1 MVDTHA
7 HLNFEAFN
15 KDYAQ
20 VIERSFA
27 SGVKTIINV
36 GSNLAT
42 SQKAVDIA
50 RGRSSV
56 RRCDLYAAVGLH
68 PIHACPTKFSEGK
81 IGRVTDE
88 EFKMEEFRKLAK
100 NPKVVAIGETG
111 LDWYRLTTN
120 DKQQTIDSQKEIFIK
135 HLQLAKEINLPVILH
150 CRGSKENPK
159 DAYSEMLEIIKDKNF
174 PGVIHCFST
183 DWPIAQKFLQLGLYI
198 GFTGPITFK
207 NATSELL
214 EVVKKAP
221 IDKILTETDCP
232 FLAPEP
238 FRGQR
243 NEPAYVEY
251 IARKIAEIKNL
262 SFEEI
267 DKITTAN
274 AKKLFG
280 LE

>member
-20 VIERSFA
+20 VIERSLA

-36 GSNLAT
+36 GSKLAT
-42 SQKAVDIA
+42 SQKAVKIS
-50 RGRSSV
+50 GEYKKGI
-56 RRCDLYAAVGLH
+56 YAAVGLH
-68 PIHACPTKFSEGK
+68 PIH
-81 IGRVTDE
+81 VTDE
-88 EFKMEEFRKLAK
+88 EFKVKEFGQLAK

-111 LDWYRLTTN
+111 LDYYHY
-120 DKQQTIDSQKEIFIK
+120 QQSKDLQKEIFIK
-135 HLQLAKEINLPVILH
+135 HLQLAKGINLPVILH

-159 DAYSEMLEIIKDKNF
+159 DAYLEMLEIIKDKNF
-174 PGVIHCFST
+174 SGVIHCFSA

-207 NATSELL
+207 NATPELL

-251 IARKIAEIKNL
+251 ITRKIVEIRNL
-262 SFEEI
+262 SFDPSPLAKGEGFEKI

-274 AKKLFG
+274 AKKLFC
-280 LE
+280 LS